1 MKRIKRIVFILAVLL
16 AGGLNLHAQTE
27 NFNTWIEFEFEK
39 EFLDKLEFSI
49 TPELRFEDQFKL
61 DEYMIQGKLTYEAF
75 SFLDLA
81 AAYRISTEVKN
92 KGNETYHRW
101 AFDAQFKRD
110 FARFEGSVRTRLTNY
125 TDSSEED
132 PGTYFR
138 PRAKVEYDIKNNKIE
153 PFISYE
159 LFRNMTSAEW
169 HKTRFDAGF
178 SRDLG
183 NLHRIKLYYRLHN
196 YFGDKASVHILGI
209 GYRLKF

>member
-1 MKRIKRIVFILAVLL
+1 MKKKVLL
-16 AGGLNLHAQTE
+16 ILVLFTGSMSLKAQTE
-27 NFNTWIEFEFEK
+27 NFRTWMEFEFEK

-49 TPELRFEDQFKL
+49 TPEFRFADQFKL
-61 DEYMIQGKLTYEAF
+61 DEYMIQGKLTYEPF

-81 AAYRISTEVKN
+81 SAYRINTEVKN
-92 KGNETYHRW
+92 NGNETYYRW
-101 AFDAQFKRD
+101 AFDAQLKRD
-110 FARFEGSVRTRLTNY
+110 FSRFEGSVRGRLTNY
-125 TDSSEED
+125 TDSGEED

-138 PRAKVEYDIKNNKIE
+138 PRAKLEYDIKNNKIE

-183 NLHRIKLYYRLHN
+183 NLHRIELYYRFHN
-196 YFGDKASVHILGI
+196 YFDDKASVHILGI

>member
-1 MKRIKRIVFILAVLL
+1 MKKILFLIFLL
-16 AGGLNLHAQTE
+16 LTGNIFVKAQTE
-27 NFNTWIEFEFEK
+27 NFNTWLEFEFEK

-49 TPELRFEDQFKL
+49 TPEFRLEDQFKL
-61 DEYMIQGKLTYEAF
+61 DEYMIQGKLTYEPF

-81 AAYRISTEVKN
+81 AAYRINTEVKN
-92 KGNETYHRW
+92 KGNETYYRW
-101 AFDAQFKRD
+101 AFDTQLIRD
-110 FARFEGSVRTRLTNY
+110 FGRFEGSARGRLTNY

-138 PRAKVEYDIKNNKIE
+138 PRAKLEYDIKNNKIQ

-159 LFRNMTSAEW
+159 LFRNMTDAEW

-178 SRDLG
+178 SR
-183 NLHRIKLYYRLHN
+183 NIAELHRIELYYRLHN
-196 YFGDKASVHILGI
+196 YFDDKASVHILGI

>member
-1 MKRIKRIVFILAVLL
+1 MKKILFLFMALL
-16 AGGLNLHAQTE
+16 AGSMSLRAQTE
-27 NFNTWIEFEFEK
+27 NFNTWIEFEFAK
-39 EFLDKLEFSI
+39 EFIDKLEFSI
-49 TPELRFEDQFKL
+49 TPEFRLEDQYKL

-81 AAYRISTEVKN
+81 AGYRINTEVKN

-101 AFDAQFKRD
+101 AFDAQLKRD
-110 FARFEGSVRTRLTNY
+110 FNRFEGSVRGRLTNY
-125 TDSSEED
+125 TDSSEEN

-138 PRAKVEYDIKNNKIE
+138 PRAKVEYDIKNNKIQ

-159 LFRNMTSAEW
+159 LFRNMTDAEW

-178 SRDLG
+178 NRDFG
-183 NLHRIKLYYRLHN
+183 ELHRIELYYRLHN
-196 YFGDKASVHILGI
+196 YFDDKASVHILGI